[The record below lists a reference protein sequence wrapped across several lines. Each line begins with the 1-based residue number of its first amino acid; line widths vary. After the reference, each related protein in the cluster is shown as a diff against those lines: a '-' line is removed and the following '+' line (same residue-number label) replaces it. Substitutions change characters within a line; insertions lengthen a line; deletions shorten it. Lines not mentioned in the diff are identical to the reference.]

1 MPKLKSIAQYCRT
14 RGFGLALDDVS
25 SSDGLAALLSDIRPS
40 FVKLDG
46 KFGEGIAPARAQGI
60 LHEIVRI
67 SHANG
72 VSVLA
77 EGVET
82 AAQHENLLAA
92 DVDMFQGYLF
102 GAPERFPRVG
112 SDAPQAVSSV

>member
-1 MPKLKSIAQYCRT
+1 MR
-14 RGFGLALDDVS
+14 VS
-25 SSDGLAALLSDIRPS
+25 PS
-40 FVKLDG
+40 R
-46 KFGEGIAPARAQGI
+46 ARI

-102 GAPERFPRVG
+102 GGAGALPAGGVGCTSGGKLSLAYFFRDEAAIRADMRGGRVCAMHNQRKG
-112 SDAPQAVSSV
+112 PIGCDHFAAFY